1 MIYYSYGTAIL
12 TAREAKK
19 TQARARGAKLLEESR
34 RGRRLA
40 PVDLPTGQLSAE
52 MVKTSPPRTRG
63 KVVEWQPIGVGKPLT
78 IEIREVY
85 TGAFPSSPF
94 GAQKPMLLASA
105 TKSIAA
111 FDAKPL
117 ALNFLT
123 RKTAKR
129 SRINRPGANQQG
141 TPVVFH
147 SPAMTDLSITVDLS
161 MVFDQFPKEFLDTV
175 SGAFKSAAGVPVFLT
190 QSMYL
195 LAASEVT
202 RIAGA
207 VGEMLF
213 DGKPAFEASESID
226 LALPGAAA
234 AIAGFMLVT
243 PGNVDDVDS
252 SLRQDFQIADG
263 KLVNSKGQ
271 PYQGDV
277 PYVILAVD
285 GTARP
290 DLENF
295 APSAVTAA
303 ALTQFYG
310 LKDGAK
316 AALGPLLDAL
326 KLYSDMSFRTE
337 IDKIDARLAKV
348 KDDKER
354 TELTLRR
361 DALLKNI
368 TSDLLKPA

>member
-12 TAREAKK
+12 TAQEAKK
-19 TQARARGAKLLEESR
+19 NDVRARAAKMFDSLRG
-34 RGRRLA
+34 GRKLA
-40 PVDLPTGQLSAE
+40 PVDLPTGQLSHE
-52 MVKTSPPRTRG
+52 MVATSTPKSGPG
-63 KVVEWQPIGVGKPLT
+63 VVDWQPIGVGKPLT

-85 TGAFPSSPF
+85 TGKFPSSAF
-94 GAQKPMLLASA
+94 GSQKPMLVASA
-105 TKSIAA
+105 TKSIAT

-123 RKTAKR
+123 RKTAKN

-141 TPVVFH
+141 TPVIFY
-147 SPAMTDLSITVDLS
+147 SPAMTDLSMTVDLS
-161 MVFDQFPKEFLDTV
+161 MVFNEFPKEFFDIV
-175 SGAFKSAAGVPVFLT
+175 SGALKSAAGVPVFLT

-213 DGKPAFEASESID
+213 DGKPAFEASEAID

-234 AIAGFMLVT
+234 AIAGFMLIT
-243 PGNVDDVDS
+243 PGNVDSVDAT
-252 SLRQDFQIADG
+252 LRRDYQIKAG
-263 KLVNSKGQ
+263 KLVNEKGE
-271 PYQGDV
+271 PYAGDV

-285 GTARP
+285 GTPRP
-290 DLENF
+290 DLEHF
-295 APSAVTAA
+295 APSALTAA
-303 ALTQFYG
+303 ALSQFYG

-316 AALGPLLDAL
+316 TALGPLLDAL

-337 IDKIDARLAKV
+337 IDKIDSRLKNV
-348 KDDKER
+348 KDESQR
-354 TELTLRR
+354 RELGERR

-368 TSDLLKPA
+368 ANELLRP